1 MRAEVTN
8 FGPTR
13 AFPTCIG
20 NVFIGATETRVI
32 ESEKAISEL
41 RNFPLLKI
49 DCGPREVI
57 RTAVDWTTFSINQL
71 RSVASRYRI
80 RGFFTMKKPV
90 LVKALK
96 EKYDGQ

>member
-1 MRAEVTN
+1 MRAQVTN
-8 FGPTR
+8 FGPTG

-20 NVFIGATETRVI
+20 NIFIGATETREI
-32 ESEKAISEL
+32 ENAKAISEL

-49 DCGPREVI
+49 ECDEVEAK
-57 RTAVDWTTFSINQL
+57 RTVADWSTFTINQL

-80 RGFFTMKKPV
+80 RGFFTMKKAN
-90 LVKALK
+90 LIKALK